1 MSVGLVALLPPVLD
15 SDGDDPADPRGAQFE
30 AGFVNG
36 CLETSPSGIPPDVAR
51 RYCECLLGTLRRGR
65 DTAELERLAR
75 YQAGGPDRSGTA
87 RCDRPRV
94 QVVCEARVVR

>member
-65 DTAELERLAR
+65 DTAEMERLAR
-75 YQAGGPDRSGTA
+75 ATRRAVQTGAEPPAAIVRASRSCA
-87 RCDRPRV
+87 RR
-94 QVVCEARVVR
+94 AS